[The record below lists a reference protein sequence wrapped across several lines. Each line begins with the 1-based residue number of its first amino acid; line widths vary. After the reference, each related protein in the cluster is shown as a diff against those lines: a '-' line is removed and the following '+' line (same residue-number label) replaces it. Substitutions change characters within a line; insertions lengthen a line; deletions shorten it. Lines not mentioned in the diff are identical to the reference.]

1 MLITAEQLE
10 IFLSL
15 FRGRQD
21 VYARYWVKDARSGYS
36 PAYLFDWTEFLAFKN
51 QGGTLKDF
59 QNKKLAPVT
68 SDVIKRHL
76 LGQHTIGIYP
86 ILPDNTSY
94 FVAADFDEKDWLKD
108 SKSYISECHK
118 FGLSAYLERSRSGN
132 GGHVWIFFGT
142 NYPCYKSRR
151 IALELIRRV
160 FKMSEF
166 DKEVAFDRL
175 FPNQDTL
182 TPNGFGNLIALP
194 LHGNSASQGNTLF
207 IDIKTEAPYP
217 DQWEFFENIKKH
229 TASELDAVYD
239 KLFGRVESPSNNAP
253 SQVLQ
258 KEVLHLT
265 LNNKVGLKRSQL
277 TSQIIDFI
285 KEHLNFIN
293 TEYLVKKHLG
303 KSVYRVQKYFR
314 LIEEYGDEVYIPR
327 GFLSQF
333 KKLLE
338 ENGISYDIAD
348 GRPQLAIEKYSFH
361 ANLFPEQSYVVEKA
375 IQKDSGVIVAPAGSG
390 KTIMGLAIVA
400 QRSLPALILV
410 HRKQLLEQWVERIQS
425 FLGIA
430 QAHIGQYS
438 GAKKIQGKQI
448 SVAML
453 QSLARL
459 KDLSDLKNSFG
470 TIIVDECHHIPAKT
484 FRQVVSELNPQYLYG
499 LTATPKRK
507 HNDEQLIYVHIG
519 DIITRI
525 KTPQAP
531 ASATQVNHSITEI
544 IIHETVLSIPFKFST
559 DNFQLLSKIICY
571 DTTRNQLIVKGI
583 EEQVTKG
590 KNVLLLSERRDHLEI
605 LNLYLKG
612 VCETIVISGED
623 SAAKRQIKLSQIGGG
638 NYQVILSTGQ
648 FFGEGLDIATID
660 CLILAFPFSFE
671 GKLIQY
677 IGRLRGHNNHKVI
690 IDYRDSQ
697 IPFLERQ
704 FKQRQRYYK
713 RIQ

>member
-1 MLITAEQLE
+1 MPAITAEQIK

-21 VYARYWVKDARSGYS
+21 VYARYWAKEARSGYS
-36 PAYLFDWTEFLAFKN
+36 PAYEFNWSEFLAFKN

-59 QNKKLAPVT
+59 QNKKLAPLT
-68 SDVIKRHL
+68 SEVVKRHL
-76 LGQHTIGIYP
+76 LGQQTIGIYP

-94 FVAADFDEKDWLKD
+94 FVAADFDEKDWLQD
-108 SKSYISECHK
+108 SKSYISECQE

-132 GGHVWIFFGT
+132 GGHVWIFLGT
-142 NYPCYKSRR
+142 NYPCHKSRR
-151 IALELIRRV
+151 LALELIRRA

-175 FPNQDTL
+175 FPNQDSL
-182 TPNGFGNLIALP
+182 PPNGFGNLIALP
-194 LHGNSASQGNTLF
+194 FQGNSVSQGNTLF
-207 IDIKTEAPYP
+207 IDIKTDVPYP
-217 DQWEFFENIKKH
+217 DQWEFFKNIKKH

-239 KLFGRVESPSNNAP
+239 KLFGRAENRAESPSNNVTSP
-253 SQVLQ
+253 DLQ
-258 KEVLHLT
+258 KEALHIT

-285 KEHLNFIN
+285 KEQLNFIN

-333 KKLLE
+333 KKFLE
-338 ENGISYDIAD
+338 ENGITYDIAD
-348 GRPQLAIEKYSFH
+348 GRPQLGIEKFSFH
-361 ANLFPEQSYVVEKA
+361 TNLFPEQSYVVEKA
-375 IQKDSGVIVAPAGSG
+375 IQKDSGVIVAPSGSG

-410 HRKQLLEQWVERIQS
+410 HRKQLLDQWVERIQS
-425 FLGIA
+425 FLGIS

-438 GAKKIQGKQI
+438 GVKKKQGKQI

-470 TIIVDECHHIPAKT
+470 TIIA
-484 FRQVVSELNPQYLYG
+484 
-499 LTATPKRK
+499 
-507 HNDEQLIYVHIG
+507 
-519 DIITRI
+519 
-525 KTPQAP
+525 
-531 ASATQVNHSITEI
+531 VNHGITEI
-544 IIHETVLSIPFKFST
+544 IIHETMLSIPFKFST

-571 DTTRNQLIVKGI
+571 DTTRNQLIVKDI

-590 KNVLLLSERRDHLEI
+590 KKVLLLSERRDHLEI

-638 NYQVILSTGQ
+638 HFQVILSTGQ

-713 RIQ
+713 KIQRMNAG